1 MECVHGMYDPK
12 EDMTYCLLFVAKFK
26 SNISWMS
33 LNCDYREDEKDGAH
47 LYVSY

>member
-26 SNISWMS
+26 GNICP
-33 LNCDYREDEKDGAH
+33 NCDYREDEKD
-47 LYVSY
+47 V